1 MADNNDI
8 IEWFR
13 SSTTYINA
21 HRGKTFVVFL
31 SGEALADENLPNLVC
46 DLSLLHSLGVKLV
59 LVHGARPQITAALS
73 TALPT
78 EGKKPQYANNLRITE
93 AACMET
99 IKETV
104 GRLGIDL
111 EARFSMGLRN
121 SPMHGSN
128 INIAR
133 GNFVT
138 GRPVG
143 VLDGVDYHF
152 TGKVRKIQSSAIR
165 QQLDANNLVIM
176 SNLGYSVTG
185 EVFNLSAEEIATET
199 AIALNAEKLILLI
212 PSAGVTD
219 KDGKLVA
226 SLTEADVAGYVEELA
241 GRDDEDAQCVAHAL
255 QASLRAYNNN
265 VHRSHLISYKENGA
279 MLLELFTRTGHGSLM
294 SRDSIDQLRDA
305 TIDDVGGILNLIRPL
320 EEAGTLVTRS
330 RELLENEIGN
340 FKVVELEET
349 VIACAALYP
358 ISADSGEI
366 ACIAIHPQF
375 QKQGLGKRLLESL
388 EKSASRQGL
397 NSLFILTTEAAH
409 FFQELGYG
417 EGSVESL
424 PEARQ
429 KMYNLQRKSKVFT
442 KELD

>member
-1 MADNNDI
+1 MADNNEI

-13 SSTTYINA
+13 SSTAYINA

-31 SGEALADENLPNLVC
+31 SGEALADDNLPNLVC

-59 LVHGARPQITAALS
+59 LVHGARPQITEAL
-73 TALPT
+73 A
-78 EGKKPQYANNLRITE
+78 EKGKESQYSRNLRVTE
-93 AACMET
+93 ADCMET
-99 IKETV
+99 IKAIV
-104 GRLGIDL
+104 GSLSIDL
-111 EARFSMGLRN
+111 EARFTMGLHN
-121 SPMHGSN
+121 SPMHGAN

-143 VLDGVDYHF
+143 VVEGVDFHY
-152 TGKVRKIQSSAIR
+152 TGKVRKIQSEAIQ
-165 QQLDANNLVIM
+165 QQLDASNLVIM

-185 EVFNLSAEEIATET
+185 EVFNLSAEEVATEA
-199 AIALNAEKLILLI
+199 AIALNAEKLIMLI

-219 KDGKLVA
+219 SEGNLVA
-226 SLTEADVAGYVEELA
+226 SLTETDVASHVKELL

-255 QASLRAYNNN
+255 QASVRAYENN

-294 SRDSIDQLRDA
+294 SKDSIDQLRDA
-305 TIDDVGGILNLIRPL
+305 TIEDVGGIINLIRPL
-320 EEAGTLVTRS
+320 EEAGTLVARS

-340 FKVVELEET
+340 FKVVELEDT
-349 VIACAALYP
+349 IIACAALYP
-358 ISADSGEI
+358 ISANSGEI

-375 QKQGLGKRLLESL
+375 QKQGLGKRLLASL
-388 EKSASRQGL
+388 EKAAAAK
-397 NSLFILTTEAAH
+397 NMNALFALTTETAH
-409 FFQELGYG
+409 FFKEHGYT
-417 EGSVESL
+417 EGSVDSL

-429 KMYNLQRKSKVFT
+429 QLYNLQRKSKVFNKT
-442 KELD
+442 LG